1 MWVLWCVGTLKIFK
15 VPLCVGSL
23 LWCVMTLKNFKVTL
37 CVGSVLWCGDFENF
51 QRAPVCEDFKKNPC
65 AGDFFPVLERL
76 IILEKIPVLG
86 FFPCTGEIGFFR
98 VKIPV
103 LEKFFALCSKK
114 KTLVYTMR
122 KPLTLRKKR
131 TQISKDH

>member
-1 MWVLWCVGTLKIFK
+1 M
-15 VPLCVGSL
+15 
-23 LWCVMTLKNFKVTL
+23 
-37 CVGSVLWCGDFENF
+37 GSVLWCGDFENF
-51 QRAPVCEDFKKNPC
+51 ERAPVCGDFEKNPC

-114 KTLVYTMR
+114 KR
-122 KPLTLRKKR
+122 
-131 TQISKDH
+131 